1 MNILEEIAEKTEE
14 RIKREMRCKP
24 LEELEKEAYA
34 METDTGFPF
43 ERAVKE
49 GYKYYNILRC
59 KNNIFNRMLL
69 LFKRFDSFNELYII
83 PEFDG
88 IEGFYYKF
96 M

>member
-1 MNILEEIAEKTEE
+1 MNRTIKIFDSKTADYF
-14 RIKREMRCKP
+14 IVKK
-24 LEELEKEAYA
+24 
-34 METDTGFPF
+34 
-43 ERAVKE
+43 KE